1 MDLKN
6 LPDISFAQK
15 DIETILNSMIIE
27 YEQAYYQQTG
37 QQMTLYP
44 GDKIRIFLYSQA
56 LREFQL
62 RQLIDY
68 AAKQNLIKYS
78 TGNNLVHLGAF
89 YNLEKLEATKATVTM
104 RFNLSE
110 PQQVNQV
117 IKSGTRVSSTNNVF
131 FQTLNDIDVQP
142 GVQYVES
149 LFECTVD
156 GSIGNNF
163 TPGQIN
169 ILVDPLPWISSVVNI
184 DKSQGGSDIE
194 DEESFRQRIHE
205 APEGFSTAGPEGAY
219 KFFAKRYSSAVK
231 DIAVSSPSPGVVEI
245 IVLLQNGEIP
255 SQTFLDG
262 ISTFL
267 NDRTIRP
274 LTDKVEVKA
283 PSTVNYYISLTYYIS
298 SDDLST
304 IESIQNKVN
313 VAIQNFILWQK
324 SKIGRDINPSI
335 LISYIISAGA
345 SRVDVTSPVFTSLQ
359 SNQVAS
365 IDTINV
371 SYGGSIDG

>member
-219 KFFAKRYSSAVK
+219 KFFAKRYNSAVK

-245 IVLLQNGEIP
+245 IVLLQNGDIP
-255 SQTFLDG
+255 SQIFLDG

-283 PSTVNYYISLTYYIS
+283 PSTVNYSISLTYYVS

-345 SRVDVTSPVFTSLQ
+345 SRVDVASPVFTSLQ